1 MRDQERIFCD
11 EYLIDLNATQAALK
25 ELYALAVELGG
36 QMSGEHGTGSGRTEF
51 LREFLG
57 DDMISLYRG
66 IKRVFDPNWILNP
79 GKMIALT
86 PGEDVK

>member
-1 MRDQERIFCD
+1 
-11 EYLIDLNATQAALK
+11 
-25 ELYALAVELGG
+25 
-36 QMSGEHGTGSGRTEF
+36 MSGEHGTGSGRTEF

-79 GKMIALT
+79 GKMIAL
-86 PGEDVK
+86 ESEIEEK